1 MQVLMVI
8 ECMYLAIH
16 VTEKEQQV
24 IIFSFVRS
32 KTFTIV
38 SDFTVFII
46 YSTRITTMFPSTTL
60 ISCATTSLVC
70 STSMLLDIAVGN
82 FIS

>member
-32 KTFTIV
+32 KTFTVI

-46 YSTRITTMFPSTTL
+46 YATRITMFPITTL

-70 STSMLLDIAVGN
+70 STSMLLDVAVGN